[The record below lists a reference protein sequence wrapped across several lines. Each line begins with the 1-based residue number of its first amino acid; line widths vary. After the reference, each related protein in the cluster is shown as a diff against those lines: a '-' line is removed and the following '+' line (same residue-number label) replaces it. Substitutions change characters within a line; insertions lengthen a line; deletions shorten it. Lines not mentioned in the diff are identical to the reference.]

1 MRARSTMLK
10 LALVILSTV
19 AVALAQAGPYA
30 QCGGQNWAGAT
41 TCQAGCVIIRPSS
54 LFAIFDKGECFM
66 VQVDLHVLQSVLF
79 SMSADFIE
87 CIHHAKQHFYS
98 LHKDYCSYHHYQH
111 RHHVHQI

>member
-41 TCQAGCVIIRPSS
+41 TCQAGCAIIRPFS
-54 LFAIFDKGECFM
+54 LFTIFDKGECFM

-79 SMSADFIE
+79 SMSADFFE

-98 LHKDYCSYHHYQH
+98 LHKDHRSYKY
-111 RHHVHQI
+111 RHNVHKI